1 MNLGLSVDADL
12 LQDRRKDLAYL
23 RNRIDIGDLVLP
35 DGSLA
40 TGQFGQQA
48 IYGID

>member
-1 MNLGLSVDADL
+1 MQAGE
-12 LQDRRKDLAYL
+12 
-23 RNRIDIGDLVLP
+23 LVLP

-48 IYGID
+48 VHGVDGRIS